1 VTTRAPAAWAVL
13 APRALITL
21 ATGLVFARAVPYPF
35 ARSWDDA
42 RFILDNRDVLD
53 PSWPAFVRMWTS
65 VQFEAYHPLHLLS
78 YWLDVP
84 WFGPEAWVVHLT
96 SLVLWVLGLWIV
108 YGWLIALRLPP
119 WAAVVTTLLFGLHP
133 AQVEVVSWASGRKDV
148 LALLF
153 GAASLRFAAR
163 AERTWD
169 RAGTGAFACY
179 VLALLSK
186 TTALPLPLFAL
197 AIDVLVRGVS
207 FRRALVRQAPSCV
220 LGVVVSASVLWIWRE
235 HAMVRGNLG
244 GPELSL
250 LRASQ
255 TFGHQLLTAV
265 WPGSNAP
272 MYATDSIAHAAW
284 ARSLAAVSYVIAC
297 VLALRARKNI
307 PGLVPAGLLGFGLLL
322 LPASNLV
329 PLYFPLQDRYLSLP
343 LLGLCVAFAGLGLPL
358 PGTQPARSRE
368 LRSFVTLGGVLALM
382 LAARTWQYQ
391 GAWQS
396 EQRLWGHAASTQPDS
411 DYAFLKLGEVRRDA
425 GDFEGAIAAY
435 QGAIRVA
442 PLRKLAYA
450 ALFEAVARRDEKLFQ
465 LRPSRARE
473 LAKVYYERLDHP
485 EALRELL
492 QQLWGLGYQR
502 ASELPLAALLVYQP
516 LPDSALQ
523 HAALS
528 ALREGRTTLARFYAH
543 RLSEPPETEPL
554 RQLYHE
560 PYFAVVP

>member
-1 VTTRAPAAWAVL
+1 VTTRAPAALKAF
-13 APRALITL
+13 APRAVIAL

-42 RFILDNRDVLD
+42 RFILDNRDVLE

-84 WFGPEAWVVHLT
+84 WFGPAPWVVHLT
-96 SLVLWVLGLWIV
+96 SLTLWVLGLWIV
-108 YGWLIALRLPP
+108 YGWLVALRLPP

-133 AQVEVVSWASGRKDV
+133 VQVEVVSWASGRKDV

-153 GAASLRFAAR
+153 GAACLRFAASS
-163 AERTWD
+163 ERTWD
-169 RAGTGAFACY
+169 RAGAGAFACY

-207 FRRALVRQAPSCV
+207 FRRALWRQAPSCV
-220 LGVVVSASVLWIWRE
+220 LGVAVSAGVLWIWRE
-235 HAMVRGNLG
+235 HAMVRSNLG
-244 GPELSL
+244 GPELAL

-255 TFGHQLLTAV
+255 TLGHQLLTAI

-272 MYATDSIAHAAW
+272 MYATDSIVHASLG
-284 ARSLAAVSYVIAC
+284 RSLAALAYVIAC
-297 VLALRARKNI
+297 ALSLRARKRI

-343 LLGLCVAFAGLGLPL
+343 LLGLCVAFAGFGLPL
-358 PGTQPARSRE
+358 PGRAPARRPQLQS
-368 LRSFVTLGGVLALM
+368 LLALGGACALL
-382 LAARTWQYQ
+382 LAARPWQYE
-391 GAWQS
+391 GDWQS
-396 EQRLWGHAASTQPDS
+396 ELRLWGHAAATQPDS

-425 GDFEGAIAAY
+425 GEFEGAIAAY
-435 QGAIRVA
+435 HGAIRVA

-450 ALFEAVARRDEKLFQ
+450 ALFEAVARRDEKLFH
-465 LRPSRARE
+465 LHPSRARE
-473 LAKVYYERLDHP
+473 LARVYYDRLDHP

-492 QQLWGLGYQR
+492 PQLWSLGYQR
-502 ASELPLAALLVYQP
+502 ASELPLAALLAYQP

-523 HAALS
+523 HAAIS
-528 ALREGRTTLARFYAH
+528 ALREGRTTMARFYAH
-543 RLSEPPETEPL
+543 QLKDPPETEPL

-560 PYFAVVP
+560 PYLAVVP

>member
-1 VTTRAPAAWAVL
+1 MTTRAPAWSSVL
-13 APRALITL
+13 APRALIAL
-21 ATGLVFARAVPYPF
+21 ASGLVFARAVPYPF

-42 RFILDNRDVLD
+42 RFILENRDVLE

-84 WFGPEAWVVHLT
+84 WFGPEPWIVHLT
-96 SLVLWVLGLWIV
+96 SLVLWVLGLWIL
-108 YGWLIALRLPP
+108 YGWLVALQLPP

-148 LALLF
+148 LALMF
-153 GAASLRFAAR
+153 GAASLRLAAR
-163 AERTWD
+163 SERTWD
-169 RAGTGAFACY
+169 RAGSGAFACY

-197 AIDVLVRGVS
+197 AIDVLVRGVA
-207 FRRALVRQAPSCV
+207 FRRALSKHAPSCF

-235 HAMVRGNLG
+235 HAMVRANVG
-244 GPELSL
+244 GPELAL

-265 WPGSNAP
+265 WPSSDSP
-272 MYATDSIAHAAW
+272 MYATDSIAHASW
-284 ARSLAAVSYVIAC
+284 GRSLAALGYAIAC
-297 VLALRARKNI
+297 VLALRARKRI

-343 LLGLCVAFAGLGLPL
+343 LLGLCLAFAGFALPL
-358 PGTQPARSRE
+358 PGSKPARRPP
-368 LRSFVTLGGVLALM
+368 LRNFLAFAGVLALM
-382 LAARTWQYQ
+382 LAARAWQYE
-391 GAWQS
+391 GEWQS
-396 EQRLWGHAASTQPDS
+396 EVQLWGHAASTQPDS

-425 GDFEGAIAAY
+425 GEFEGAIAAY
-435 QGAIRVA
+435 HGAIRVA

-450 ALFEAVARRDEKLFQ
+450 ALFEVVARRDEKLFHLQ
-465 LRPSRARE
+465 PSRARE
-473 LAKVYYERLDHP
+473 LAKLYYERLDHP
-485 EALRELL
+485 DALRELL
-492 QQLWGLGYQR
+492 QQLWALGYQR
-502 ASELPLAALLVYQP
+502 ASELPLVALLSYEP

-523 HAALS
+523 HAAIS
-528 ALREGRTTLARFYAH
+528 SLREGRTTLARFYVH
-543 RLSEPPETEPL
+543 RLREPPEIEPL